1 MSPRRDRRA
10 RAAQDTAKRVFDV
23 VASLSALF
31 LLSPLILVV
40 AVVVRLKLGTPVIYK
55 QERPGLH
62 GEPFTIYKFR
72 SMLDTTD
79 EHGELLPSE
88 ERTTAFSER
97 LRALSLDELPELV
110 NVLKGDMSLVGPRPL
125 MMEYLPR
132 YSAEQA
138 RRHDVRPGVTG
149 LAQVNGRNAISWEQK
164 FALDVEYVD
173 EHDLRMDLDI
183 LLRTV
188 SIVVRKEGVNH
199 GENVHMTEFMGTEA
213 PDPEDD
219 QAA

>member
-1 MSPRRDRRA
+1 M
-10 RAAQDTAKRVFDV
+10 AKRIFDV
-23 VASLSALF
+23 AASLSALF
-31 LLSPLILVV
+31 LLAPLILIV
-40 AVVVRLKLGTPVIYK
+40 AIVVRVKLGTPVIFK
-55 QERPGLH
+55 QQRPGLH

-79 EHGELLPSE
+79 EDGELLASE

-138 RRHDVRPGVTG
+138 RRHDVRPGITG
-149 LAQVNGRNAISWEQK
+149 LAQVNGRNAITWEEK
-164 FALDVEYVD
+164 FALDIEYVD
-173 EHDLRMDLDI
+173 GHDLRMDLDI
-183 LLRTV
+183 LIRTV

-199 GENVHMTEFMGTEA
+199 GENVHMTEFMGTESV
-213 PDPEDD
+213 DPEADE
-219 QAA
+219 AA